1 MPEHLT
7 LYWTTGKSRA
17 SRPLWLYYELEAA
30 YEGRATRR
38 PLPELKVE
46 AIDRATFRQQ
56 KPEEFLRLNPNGKVK
71 EEELWK
77 NGKIPVV
84 DKVSSVVLL

>member
-1 MPEHLT
+1 MLEHLT